1 MAHRER
7 VTFGTLFQ
15 SNGLSLKQ
23 GKESA
28 HSFHVKQINCIET
41 KLMKVTQDMVAL
53 ENRTTMTD
61 LGKGR
66 RRGGG
71 GMQPPFF
78 LLFLKRFC
86 SQQHQSI

>member
-41 KLMKVTQDMVAL
+41 KLMKVTQDMEAL

-61 LGKGR
+61 LGEGPK
-66 RRGGG
+66 GGG
-71 GMQPPFF
+71 GGNAASLFSSIFKAF
-78 LLFLKRFC
+78 L
-86 SQQHQSI
+86 